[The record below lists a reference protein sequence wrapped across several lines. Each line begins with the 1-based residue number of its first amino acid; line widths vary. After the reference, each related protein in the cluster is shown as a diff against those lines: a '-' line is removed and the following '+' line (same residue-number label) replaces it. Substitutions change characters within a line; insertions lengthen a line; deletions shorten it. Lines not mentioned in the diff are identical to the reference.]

1 MTTSPREMT
10 VAMEGLE
17 GGRFWTDRI
26 SQDAAARS
34 QAFTV
39 PADETRTVRAY
50 VVAPAGSSQQDFTF
64 TLATDD
70 QQPETASGTTR
81 FSAPE
86 SE

>member
-1 MTTSPREMT
+1 MHLRT
-10 VAMEGLE
+10 
-17 GGRFWTDRI
+17 GRSISRSIDRSI

-50 VVAPAGSSQQDFTF
+50 VVAPAGSGQQDFTF